1 MKNTSTIPI
10 TLVSQYPLIGA
21 GICSIIEAE
30 KNLLLVGKISDLHE
44 IKRTQ
49 DPIKPGVVI
58 LNFNR
63 IDSITTEI
71 IEYLCYQYVQ
81 IKIVLLTA
89 NENLPI
95 KALVSAGVGGFVLD
109 TEEIDS
115 LIKAIFAVANNN
127 TWFSQKI
134 VDKLI
139 QAEMIDS
146 SVPKTFTLTNRE
158 REILAKV
165 AQGWNNA
172 RIAIELNLARQT
184 VNNYLSR
191 IYSKILVDSRAEA
204 IVWARER
211 QIQLK

>member
-1 MKNTSTIPI
+1 M
-10 TLVSQYPLIGA
+10 
-21 GICSIIEAE
+21 
-30 KNLLLVGKISDLHE
+30 
-44 IKRTQ
+44 
-49 DPIKPGVVI
+49 
-58 LNFNR
+58 
-63 IDSITTEI
+63 
-71 IEYLCYQYVQ
+71 
-81 IKIVLLTA
+81 LLTA